1 MKNIK
6 QIAIALTLTAASS
19 LIAAGTSTT
28 PSTGVTPAADQLL
41 SSVDRTRNG
50 WSSFTV
56 DVKINNFKKDKAV
69 DTNEYQIFIKGTD
82 RTLVK
87 FQSPQDKG
95 KSLLMLEE
103 GMWLYLP
110 SASRPIRVTPLQRL
124 SGNANNG
131 DIAQTNLAA
140 NYSAKVAGEETVGGK
155 ASWVLDLTARRKN
168 ATYQAV
174 RLWIDKKEMTPV
186 QAEFRLT
193 SGKPVKRVEYVE
205 YDTYGSQRMVR
216 KQVMYDLLRNEQK
229 TIVEY
234 RNYTQK
240 DLADKLFNRNS
251 MR

>member
-1 MKNIK
+1 MNTKK
-6 QIAIALTLTAASS
+6 LLLALSLAAITITATAA
-19 LIAAGTSTT
+19 A
-28 PSTGVTPAADQLL
+28 PTGDQIL
-41 SSVDRTRNG
+41 SNVDRTRNG

-56 DVKINNFKKDKAV
+56 DVKINNFRGDKPV
-69 DTNEYQIFIKGTD
+69 NENAYQVFIKGTD

-87 FQSPQDKG
+87 FMSPEDKG
-95 KSLLMLEE
+95 KSLLMLDE

-110 SASRPIRVTPLQRL
+110 SASRPVRVTPLQRL

-140 NYSAKVAGEETVGGK
+140 NYSAVAAGEETIGGK
-155 ASWVLDLTARRKN
+155 AAYILDLTAKRKN
-168 ATYQAV
+168 ATYQNV
-174 RLWIDKKEMTPV
+174 RLWVNKSDLTPM

-193 SGKPVKRVEYVE
+193 SGKATKRVEYLE
-205 YDTYGSQRMVR
+205 YDTYGSQKMVR
-216 KQVMYDLLRNEQK
+216 RQVMYDLLRKDQR

-240 DLADKLFNRNS
+240 ELADKLFNRNS

>member
-1 MKNIK
+1 MKTKNI
-6 QIAIALTLTAASS
+6 ILTLVLAALTVTTV
-19 LIAAGTSTT
+19 AGPT
-28 PSTGVTPAADQLL
+28 PTADQIL
-41 SSVDRTRNG
+41 SNVDRTRNG

-56 DVKINNFKKDKAV
+56 DVQINNFK
-69 DTNEYQIFIKGTD
+69 NEKPVNESAYQVFIKGTD

-87 FQSPQDKG
+87 FLSPGDKG
-95 KSLLMLEE
+95 KSLLMLDE

-110 SASRPIRVTPLQRL
+110 SASRPVRVTPLQRL

-131 DIAQTNLAA
+131 DIAQTNLTA
-140 NYSAKVAGEETVGGK
+140 NYTATVAGEEGG
-155 ASWVLDLTARRKN
+155 AWVLDLTAKKKT
-168 ATYQAV
+168 ATYQNV
-174 RLWIDKKEMTPV
+174 RLWVAQKDMTPV
-186 QAEFRLT
+186 KAEFRLT
-193 SGKPVKRVEYVE
+193 SGKPVKRVEYVA